1 MSTTDYL
8 SVPFDGTES
17 SSNAPCNNATSVPA
31 PGTPGFDAYVRAD
44 EEARAK
50 YGSGINTDRLRTLA
64 ADAEAAKKTRAG
76 A

>member
-1 MSTTDYL
+1 MSKNDY
-8 SVPFDGTES
+8 SPTPFDGVNS
-17 SSNAPCNNATSVPA
+17 SPAAPRNNAANTPE
-31 PGTPGFDAYVRAD
+31 PGTKKFAAWVKAD

-50 YGSGINTDRLRTLA
+50 YGSGINADRLRTLA